1 MSHASRFG
9 RNLIGIVAMFSVLGG
24 CGPGSNPNAPATISG
39 KVTYKG
45 APVSGGTL
53 YFHAEGIVYPTSIDN
68 DGTYLGRDFPVGD
81 MVVTVDTET
90 VNPARKGTSYDPQA
104 AKMEEY
110 KPPEGVTVTTATY
123 VKIPAKYADK
133 TKSGLKVTITP
144 GKQVKDI
151 ELTD

>member
-1 MSHASRFG
+1 MSHASRF
-9 RNLIGIVAMFSVLGG
+9 IGVVAMLGVLGG
-24 CGPGSNPNAPATISG
+24 CGSGVNPNAPANISG

-45 APVSGGTL
+45 AAVTGGSL
-53 YFHAEGIVYPTSIDN
+53 LFHSADTVYPASIDN
-68 DGTYLGRDFPVGD
+68 DGAYQGRDFPVGEFT
-81 MVVTVDTET
+81 VTVDTENL
-90 VNPARKGTSYDPQA
+90 NPARKSTSYDPQA

-110 KPPEGVTVTTATY
+110 KPPEGVNVTTATY

-144 GKQVKDI
+144 GKQVKDF